1 MLLDRS
7 QRQMVVFNPANKEH
21 RNHYAEFLKNKSWG
35 KCPVRFETNEGDAA
49 NNNLAYTM
57 QRLLTEYYI
66 SKEFAGK

>member
-35 KCPVRFETNEGDAA
+35 NVLFGLKQMRVMLQTTTLPTQCNAC
-49 NNNLAYTM
+49 
-57 QRLLTEYYI
+57 
-66 SKEFAGK
+66 